1 MEKSWRGAVAELMFE
16 ILWPFQSNRYD
27 ITRILAD
34 VPEMG
39 KGFYFWNTRRFWK
52 KSGLDRELVI
62 FLVGYQVPAGHCPW
76 YLLRA
81 LGAPS
86 CDTDT
91 IFPWEHLTPTSTQR
105 WPGIGIGWHLEA
117 VMALLYSSTSPPSQ
131 LPTFVMIRS
140 TVIMITLTAMIME
153 TRITCGLT
161 QRKRPES
168 SCLSKY
174 QGQYCNDVNSFSDFY
189 DNDPNDDENKTI
201 KDVGISLLTI

>member
-1 MEKSWRGAVAELMFE
+1 MDRVLEKKVWVR
-16 ILWPFQSNRYD
+16 
-27 ITRILAD
+27 
-34 VPEMG
+34 
-39 KGFYFWNTRRFWK
+39 
-52 KSGLDRELVI
+52 
-62 FLVGYQVPAGHCPW
+62 VGYQVPAGHCPW

-91 IFPWEHLTPTSTQR
+91 IFPWEHLTPTSIQR